1 MFPRLRDDSRTP
13 KEITAE
19 PKRVAAPIDSRTTEG
34 QSRITKFAKAMLDIR
49 RSTLTRRFSR
59 VAFFPRVINSTGSRA
74 LSALYFRWNAKWR
87 DADGGGHE
95 GYLSSH
101 PRERKKSLGWGKCS
115 RRWRVV
121 PQRGTQRK
129 PARQPA
135 GEPRSVSFQ
144 FPAASSP
151 MGFSAH
157 RLTHP
162 QPRVF
167 DDIPIYSQL
176 LAGTLY
182 AELLFFQS
190 IRLC

>member
-1 MFPRLRDDSRTP
+1 MEVGTRGIFLLIPESEKNHSAGENVVGDGAWCRNVEHGESQPDS
-13 KEITAE
+13 
-19 PKRVAAPIDSRTTEG
+19 
-34 QSRITKFAKAMLDIR
+34 
-49 RSTLTRRFSR
+49 
-59 VAFFPRVINSTGSRA
+59 
-74 LSALYFRWNAKWR
+74 
-87 DADGGGHE
+87 
-95 GYLSSH
+95 
-101 PRERKKSLGWGKCS
+101 
-115 RRWRVV
+115 
-121 PQRGTQRK
+121 
-129 PARQPA
+129 QPA

-182 AELLFFQS
+182 AELLFSQS